1 MSDPS
6 RTGVAPAPPLDP
18 RLRELLRDL
27 PEAQATVVDGL
38 IRERDRLVALAE
50 RRAERLQR
58 LQEVSAALSRSLD
71 RDDVERE
78 LARHVARMI
87 ACTGVAVARC
97 TDAGGE
103 APVTLHWRD
112 GAEHDTAGVPPR
124 VRSAIADV
132 ARTGRAAR
140 AAPAH
145 PAPGA
150 HGSAGANGARSALA
164 VPLRAGY
171 RLAGVLAVYGEEAAA
186 FGGEE
191 EELLHTLGATAATA
205 LVNASLFA
213 ESLRDK
219 RQSEALAALAGSL
232 GLSLKLSEVL
242 RLSLRHAAAILGA
255 EGAVVALRRGEYL
268 HIVATEGTSDV
279 VQGVYVPIAESH
291 TGRAMLERR
300 TLVMNHV
307 AADGRAYERTRVLGP
322 VHKVVAAPMLTP
334 EGPIGVLSVG
344 NRAADFTDE
353 DARVLERLASQLAL
367 AVVNARLYEEA
378 SDATREL
385 SAAFDAIAGG
395 MAVLDGEGFITRHN
409 GRLAAFSGL
418 AAGEPLTG
426 RALYAVL
433 LREPRELDAA
443 DPLGAAILR
452 REVGRGTVRQPWS
465 GKVFDLV
472 ASPHPA
478 GGAVV
483 TVDDVTVYHSLAER
497 YRLVVESTT
506 DAILITAR
514 DGVIAFANDAA
525 AGLLAPQAALAGMR
539 LPLLVPA
546 AMTKELEGHVARA
559 LLGEAMRFNGAVM
572 RGDGEERRVSM
583 SLAPIRGGG
592 PVTGLVASIR
602 DVSDEARARDE
613 AAAANARY
621 RNLVEVAS
629 DAIYTLDGR
638 GIFTA
643 ANLAT
648 ETLLGIP
655 RDALLGRSIVPFL
668 EPAET
673 AELRAHFAAALAGTA
688 QRYECHVVRAAGVR
702 RLVSVSNTPIV
713 RGGRVLGVLGV
724 ARDVTDDRARAAALE
739 RAEARYT
746 RLVESAEDA
755 ICTVDE
761 EGNFTSVNRAL
772 ERVMRR
778 TRESLIGT
786 HFTEL
791 VRPDE
796 RGELWLMF
804 AATLEGA
811 RQRRELHY
819 TGADG
824 VEGVATVITAPIY
837 EHGQVTAVLAIIRD
851 VTEERLLLEQM
862 GRREKLAALGE
873 LVGGVAHEVNSPLT
887 GILAFGQILQM
898 EASTSEESRRAADTI
913 VSEAKRAAR
922 IVGKL
927 LTFARQNPPEKM
939 RTDLNQV
946 LQDTIELRR
955 YPLKMQQIALVVELA
970 DALPVTWADPFQLQQ
985 VFINLL
991 SNAEQ
996 AVVSRGGERRIT
1008 VRTERRGS
1016 SLVASVADTGP
1027 GIAPE
1032 HLPHI
1037 FNPFYTT
1044 KPRGVGTGLG
1054 LSISF
1059 GIVREHGGTLQV
1071 QSEPGKGAV
1080 FEVSLQVVAPLSE
1093 GRA

>member
-1 MSDPS
+1 M
-6 RTGVAPAPPLDP
+6 
-18 RLRELLRDL
+18 RD
-27 PEAQATVVDGL
+27 TM
-38 IRERDRLVALAE
+38 RSSAL
-50 RRAERLQR
+50 ERLQR
-58 LQEVSAALSRSLD
+58 LQEVSAALYRSLD

-78 LARHVARMI
+78 LARHVGRMI
-87 ACTGVAVARC
+87 ACTGVVVARS
-97 TDAGGE
+97 AEPGG
-103 APVTLHWRD
+103 ATSVVLHWRD
-112 GAEHDTAGVPPR
+112 GAERDVE
-124 VRSAIADV
+124 SAALVLAAVAEASRTGLV
-132 ARTGRAAR
+132 ARTGPENPPPGTPARRRPR
-140 AAPAH
+140 AAP
-145 PAPGA
+145 
-150 HGSAGANGARSALA
+150 SVLA
-164 VPLRAGY
+164 VPLRVGY
-171 RLAGVLAVYGEEAAA
+171 KLAGVLAVYGDEASA
-186 FGGEE
+186 FGSEE
-191 EELLHTLGATAATA
+191 EELLGTLGTTAATA

-219 RQSEALAALAGSL
+219 RQSEALAAVAASL

-242 RLSLRHAAAILGA
+242 RLSLKHAAAILGA
-255 EGAVVALRRGEYL
+255 EGAVVALRRGEFL
-268 HIVATEGTSDV
+268 HIVAAEGTGSV
-279 VQGVYVPIAESH
+279 VEGLYVPVADSH
-291 TGRAMLERR
+291 TGRAMMEGR
-300 TLVMNHV
+300 TLIMNNV
-307 AADGRAYERTRVLGP
+307 TADGVTYERTRALGP
-322 VHKVVAAPMLTP
+322 VQKVVAAPLLSP
-334 EGPIGVLSVG
+334 DGPIGVLSVA
-344 NRAADFTDE
+344 NRKADFTDD
-353 DARVLERLASQLAL
+353 DARVLERLAAQVAL

-395 MAVLDGEGFITRHN
+395 MAVLDSEGFITRHN
-409 GRLAAFSGL
+409 ARLAGLSGL
-418 AAGEPLTG
+418 EDGAPLIG

-433 LREPRELDAA
+433 LREPRELDEH
-443 DPLGAAILR
+443 DPLGAAIIR
-452 REVGRGTVRQPWS
+452 REVGRGTIRQPWT
-465 GKVFDLV
+465 GKVFDIV

-483 TVDDVTVYHSLAER
+483 TVDDVTGFHALVER

-514 DGVIAFANDAA
+514 DGSIEYANDAA
-525 AGLLAPQAALAGMR
+525 AALLASPGALAGV
-539 LPLLVPA
+539 PLASFVPPS
-546 AMTKELEGHVARA
+546 MMKEFEGHVSRA
-559 LLGEAMRFNGAVM
+559 LLGEAMRFNGSVM

-592 PVTGLVASIR
+592 PVTGLVASLR
-602 DVSDEARARDE
+602 DVSDEARARNE

-629 DAIYTLDGR
+629 DAIYTLDGK
-638 GIFTA
+638 GVFTA

-648 ETLLGIP
+648 ETLLGIA
-655 RDALLGRSIVPFL
+655 RGALLGRSIVPFI

-673 AELRAHFAAALAGTA
+673 AGLRAFFTAALVGES
-688 QRYECHVVRAAGVR
+688 QRYECHVVRPDGTR
-702 RLVSVSNTPIV
+702 RLVSVSNTPIK
-713 RGGRVLGVLGV
+713 RGARVIGVLGV

-755 ICTVDE
+755 ICTADE

-772 ERVMRR
+772 EHVMGRNR
-778 TRESLIGT
+778 EALLGTR
-786 HFTEL
+786 FTEL
-791 VRPDE
+791 VHADE

-804 AATLEGA
+804 VASLEGQ
-811 RQRRELHY
+811 RQRREMHF
-819 TGADG
+819 TRADG
-824 VEGVATVITAPIY
+824 VERVATVITAPIY
-837 EHGQVTAVLAIIRD
+837 EHGQVSAVLAIIRD
-851 VTEERLLLEQM
+851 VTEERMLLEQVVR
-862 GRREKLAALGE
+862 GEKLAALGE

-898 EASTSEESRRAADTI
+898 ESTANEESRRAADTI

-939 RTDLNQV
+939 RTELNQV

-955 YPLKMQQIALVVELA
+955 YPLKMQQIALVVEFA
-970 DALPVTWADPFQLQQ
+970 EDLPATWADPFQLQQ

-996 AVVSRGGERRIT
+996 ALASSSGERRIT
-1008 VRTERRGS
+1008 VRTELRDG
-1016 SLVASVADTGP
+1016 SLVTTIADTGP

-1059 GIVREHGGTLQV
+1059 GIVREHGGTLQLA
-1071 QSEPGKGAV
+1071 SEAGKGAA
-1080 FEVSLQVVAPLSE
+1080 FEVTLPVVTPPSQSDK
-1093 GRA
+1093 

>member
-1 MSDPS
+1 M
-6 RTGVAPAPPLDP
+6 RVAMPAS
-18 RLRELLRDL
+18 
-27 PEAQATVVDGL
+27 
-38 IRERDRLVALAE
+38 AL
-50 RRAERLQR
+50 ERLQQ
-58 LQEVSAALSRSLD
+58 LQEVGAALSRSLD

-87 ACTGVAVARC
+87 ACTGVVIARSADHDGA
-97 TDAGGE
+97 TS
-103 APVTLHWRD
+103 VVLHWRE
-112 GAEHDTAGVPPR
+112 GAEQDVE
-124 VRSAIADV
+124 SAALVLDAVAEASRTGLV
-132 ARTGRAAR
+132 ARTTPKNPPPGTHTGSGPR
-140 AAPAH
+140 AAP
-145 PAPGA
+145 
-150 HGSAGANGARSALA
+150 SVLA
-164 VPLRAGY
+164 VPLRVGY
-171 RLAGVLAVYGEEAAA
+171 KLAGVLAVYGDEASA
-186 FGGEE
+186 FGSEE
-191 EELLHTLGATAATA
+191 EELLGALGTTAATA
-205 LVNASLFA
+205 LVNASLFT

-219 RQSEALAALAGSL
+219 RQSEALAALAASL
-232 GLSLKLSEVL
+232 GLSLKPAEVL

-255 EGAVVALRRGEYL
+255 EGAVVALRRGEFL
-268 HIVATEGTSDV
+268 HIVAAEGTGSA
-279 VQGVYVPIAESH
+279 VQGLYVPIADSH
-291 TGRAMLERR
+291 TGRAMLEGR
-300 TLVMNHV
+300 TLIMNNVM
-307 AADGRAYERTRVLGP
+307 ADGVTYERTRALGP
-322 VHKVVAAPMLTP
+322 VEKIVAAPLLTP
-334 EGPIGVLSVG
+334 DGPIGVLSVA
-344 NRAADFTDE
+344 NRAADFTDD
-353 DARVLERLASQLAL
+353 DARVLERLAAQVAL

-395 MAVLDGEGFITRHN
+395 MAVLDSEGFITRHN
-409 GRLAAFSGL
+409 ARLAGFSGL
-418 AAGEPLTG
+418 EDGAPLIG

-433 LREPRELDAA
+433 LRESREFDEN
-443 DPLGAAILR
+443 DPLGAAIIR
-452 REVGRGTVRQPWS
+452 REVGRGTIRQPWT
-465 GKVFDLV
+465 GKVFDIV

-483 TVDDVTVYHSLAER
+483 TVDDVTGFHALAER

-514 DGVIAFANDAA
+514 DGSIEYANDAA
-525 AGLLAPQAALAGMR
+525 AALFASPGALAGV
-539 LPLLVPA
+539 PLASFVPPS
-546 AMTKELEGHVARA
+546 MMKEFEGHVSRA
-559 LLGEAMRFNGAVM
+559 LLGEAMRFNGSVM

-592 PVTGLVASIR
+592 PVTGLVASLR
-602 DVSDEARARDE
+602 DVSDETRARDE

-621 RNLVEVAS
+621 RNLVEVAA
-629 DAIYTLDGR
+629 DAIYTLDGK

-648 ETLLGIP
+648 ETLLGIA
-655 RDALLGRSIVPFL
+655 RDALLGRSIVPFI

-673 AELRAHFAAALAGTA
+673 AGLRAFFTAALVGES
-688 QRYECHVVRAAGVR
+688 QRYECHVVRPDGTR
-702 RLVSVSNTPIV
+702 RLVSVSNTPIK
-713 RGGRVLGVLGV
+713 RGARVIGVLGV

-739 RAEARYT
+739 HAEARYT

-755 ICTVDE
+755 ICTADE

-772 ERVMRR
+772 EHVMGRN
-778 TRESLIGT
+778 REALLGT

-791 VRPDE
+791 VHADE

-804 AATLEGA
+804 VASLEGQ
-811 RQRRELHY
+811 RERREMHF
-819 TGADG
+819 TRADG
-824 VEGVATVITAPIY
+824 VERVATVITAPIY
-837 EHGQVTAVLAIIRD
+837 EHGQVSAVLAILRD
-851 VTEERLLLEQM
+851 VTDERMLLEQVV
-862 GRREKLAALGE
+862 RREKLAALGE

-887 GILAFGQILQM
+887 GILAFGQILQL
-898 EASTSEESRRAADTI
+898 ESTASEESRRAADTI

-939 RTDLNQV
+939 RTELNQV

-955 YPLKMQQIALVVELA
+955 YPLKMQQIALVVEFA
-970 DALPVTWADPFQLQQ
+970 GDLPATWADPFQLQQ

-996 AVVSRGGERRIT
+996 ALASSSGERRIT
-1008 VRTERRGS
+1008 VRTELRAG
-1016 SLVASVADTGP
+1016 SLVTTIADTGP

-1059 GIVREHGGTLQV
+1059 GIVREHGGTLQLV
-1071 QSEPGKGAV
+1071 SEAGKGAA
-1080 FEVSLQVVAPLSE
+1080 FEVTLPVMTPPSQSGE
-1093 GRA
+1093 

>member
-1 MSDPS
+1 M
-6 RTGVAPAPPLDP
+6 
-18 RLRELLRDL
+18 RD
-27 PEAQATVVDGL
+27 TM
-38 IRERDRLVALAE
+38 RSSAL
-50 RRAERLQR
+50 ERLQR
-58 LQEVSAALSRSLD
+58 LQEVSAALYRSLD

-78 LARHVARMI
+78 LARHVGRMI
-87 ACTGVAVARC
+87 ACTGVVVARS
-97 TDAGGE
+97 AEPGG
-103 APVTLHWRD
+103 ATSVVLHWRD
-112 GAEHDTAGVPPR
+112 GAERDVE
-124 VRSAIADV
+124 SAALVLDAVAEASRTGLV
-132 ARTGRAAR
+132 ARTGPENPPPGTHAR
-140 AAPAH
+140 RRPAAAP
-145 PAPGA
+145 
-150 HGSAGANGARSALA
+150 SVLA
-164 VPLRAGY
+164 VPLRVGY
-171 RLAGVLAVYGEEAAA
+171 KLAGVLAVYGDEASA
-186 FGGEE
+186 FGSEE
-191 EELLHTLGATAATA
+191 EELLGTLGTTAATA

-219 RQSEALAALAGSL
+219 RQSEALAAVAASL

-242 RLSLRHAAAILGA
+242 RLSLKHAAAILGA
-255 EGAVVALRRGEYL
+255 EGAVVALRRGEFL
-268 HIVATEGTSDV
+268 HIVAAEGTGSA
-279 VQGVYVPIAESH
+279 VQGLYVPVADSH
-291 TGRAMLERR
+291 TGRAMMEGR
-300 TLVMNHV
+300 TLIMNNVM
-307 AADGRAYERTRVLGP
+307 ADGVTYERTRALGP
-322 VHKVVAAPMLTP
+322 VEKIVAAPLLTP
-334 EGPIGVLSVG
+334 DGPIGVLSVA
-344 NRAADFTDE
+344 NRKADFTDD
-353 DARVLERLASQLAL
+353 DARVLERLAAQVAL

-385 SAAFDAIAGG
+385 GAAFDAIAGG
-395 MAVLDGEGFITRHN
+395 MAVLDSEGFITRHN
-409 GRLAAFSGL
+409 ARLAGFSGL
-418 AAGEPLTG
+418 EDGAPLIG

-433 LREPRELDAA
+433 LRESRELDEH
-443 DPLGAAILR
+443 DPLGAAIIR
-452 REVGRGTVRQPWS
+452 REVGRGTIRQPWT
-465 GKVFDLV
+465 GKVFDIV

-483 TVDDVTVYHSLAER
+483 TVDDVTGFHALAER

-514 DGVIAFANDAA
+514 DGSIEYANDAA
-525 AGLLAPQAALAGMR
+525 AALFASPGALAGV
-539 LPLLVPA
+539 PLASFVPPSI
-546 AMTKELEGHVARA
+546 MKEFEGHVSRA
-559 LLGEAMRFNGAVM
+559 LLGEAMRFNGSVM

-592 PVTGLVASIR
+592 PVTGLVASLR
-602 DVSDEARARDE
+602 DVSDEARARNE

-629 DAIYTLDGR
+629 DAIFTLDGQ
-638 GIFTA
+638 GVFTA

-648 ETLLGIP
+648 ETLLGIA
-655 RDALLGRSIVPFL
+655 RGALLGRSIVPFL

-673 AELRAHFAAALAGTA
+673 AELRANFTSAFGGSAE
-688 QRYECHVVRAAGVR
+688 RYECHVVRPDGTR
-702 RLVSVSNTPIV
+702 RLVSVSNTPIK
-713 RGGRVLGVLGV
+713 RGARVIGVLGV
-724 ARDVTDDRARAAALE
+724 ARDVTDDRARTAALE

-755 ICTVDE
+755 ICTADE

-772 ERVMRR
+772 EHVMGRN
-778 TRESLIGT
+778 REALLGT

-791 VRPDE
+791 VHADE

-804 AATLEGA
+804 VASLRGE
-811 RQRRELHY
+811 RQRREMHF
-819 TGADG
+819 TRADG
-824 VEGVATVITAPIY
+824 VERVATVITAPIY
-837 EHGQVTAVLAIIRD
+837 EHGQVSAVLAIIRD
-851 VTEERLLLEQM
+851 VTEERMLLEQVV
-862 GRREKLAALGE
+862 RREKLAALGE

-898 EASTSEESRRAADTI
+898 ESTANEESRRAADTI

-939 RTDLNQV
+939 RTELNQV

-955 YPLKMQQIALVVELA
+955 YPLKMQQIALVVEFA
-970 DALPVTWADPFQLQQ
+970 EDLPATWADPFQLQQ

-996 AVVSRGGERRIT
+996 ALASSSGERRIT
-1008 VRTERRGS
+1008 VRTELRDG
-1016 SLVASVADTGP
+1016 SLVTTIADTGP

-1059 GIVREHGGTLQV
+1059 GIVREHGGTLQLA
-1071 QSEPGKGAV
+1071 SEAGKGAA
-1080 FEVSLQVVAPLSE
+1080 FEVTLPVVTPPSQSDK
-1093 GRA
+1093 

>member
-1 MSDPS
+1 M
-6 RTGVAPAPPLDP
+6 
-18 RLRELLRDL
+18 RD
-27 PEAQATVVDGL
+27 TM
-38 IRERDRLVALAE
+38 RSSAL
-50 RRAERLQR
+50 ERLQR
-58 LQEVSAALSRSLD
+58 LQEVSAALYRSLD

-78 LARHVARMI
+78 LARHVGRMI
-87 ACTGVAVARC
+87 ACTGVVVARS
-97 TDAGGE
+97 AEPGG
-103 APVTLHWRD
+103 ATSVVLHWRD
-112 GAEHDTAGVPPR
+112 GAERDVE
-124 VRSAIADV
+124 SAALVLDAVAEASRTGLV
-132 ARTGRAAR
+132 ARTGPENPPPGTPARRRPR
-140 AAPAH
+140 AAP
-145 PAPGA
+145 
-150 HGSAGANGARSALA
+150 SVLA
-164 VPLRAGY
+164 VPLRVGY
-171 RLAGVLAVYGEEAAA
+171 KLAGVLAVYGDEASA
-186 FGGEE
+186 FGSEE
-191 EELLHTLGATAATA
+191 EELLGTLGTTAATA

-219 RQSEALAALAGSL
+219 RQSEALAAVAASL

-242 RLSLRHAAAILGA
+242 RLSLKHAAAILGA
-255 EGAVVALRRGEYL
+255 EGAVVALRRGEFL
-268 HIVATEGTSDV
+268 HIVAAEGTGSV
-279 VQGVYVPIAESH
+279 VEGLYVPVADSH
-291 TGRAMLERR
+291 TGRAMMEGR
-300 TLVMNHV
+300 TLIMNNV
-307 AADGRAYERTRVLGP
+307 TADGVTYERTRALGP
-322 VHKVVAAPMLTP
+322 VQKVVAAPLLSP
-334 EGPIGVLSVG
+334 DGPIGVLSVA
-344 NRAADFTDE
+344 NRKADFTDD
-353 DARVLERLASQLAL
+353 DARVLERLAAQVAL

-395 MAVLDGEGFITRHN
+395 MAVLDSEGFITRHN
-409 GRLAAFSGL
+409 ARLAGLSGL
-418 AAGEPLTG
+418 EDGAPLIG

-433 LREPRELDAA
+433 LREPRELDEH
-443 DPLGAAILR
+443 DPLGAAIIR
-452 REVGRGTVRQPWS
+452 REVGRGTIRQPWT
-465 GKVFDLV
+465 GKVFDIV

-483 TVDDVTVYHSLAER
+483 TVDDVTGFHALVER

-514 DGVIAFANDAA
+514 DGSIEYANDAA
-525 AGLLAPQAALAGMR
+525 AALLASPGALAGV
-539 LPLLVPA
+539 PLASFVPPS
-546 AMTKELEGHVARA
+546 MMKEFEGHVSRA
-559 LLGEAMRFNGAVM
+559 LLGEAMRFNGSVM

-592 PVTGLVASIR
+592 PVTGLVASLR
-602 DVSDEARARDE
+602 DVSDEARARNE

-629 DAIYTLDGR
+629 DAIYTLDGK
-638 GIFTA
+638 GVFTA

-648 ETLLGIP
+648 ETLLGIA
-655 RDALLGRSIVPFL
+655 RGALLGRSIVPFI

-673 AELRAHFAAALAGTA
+673 AGLRAFFTAALVGES
-688 QRYECHVVRAAGVR
+688 QRYECHVVRPDGTR
-702 RLVSVSNTPIV
+702 RLVSVSNTPIK
-713 RGGRVLGVLGV
+713 RGARVIGVLGV

-755 ICTVDE
+755 ICTADE

-772 ERVMRR
+772 EHVMGRNR
-778 TRESLIGT
+778 EALLGTR
-786 HFTEL
+786 FTEL
-791 VRPDE
+791 VHADE

-804 AATLEGA
+804 VASLEGQ
-811 RQRRELHY
+811 RQRREMHF
-819 TGADG
+819 TRADG
-824 VEGVATVITAPIY
+824 VERVATVITAPIY
-837 EHGQVTAVLAIIRD
+837 EHGQVSAVLAIIRD
-851 VTEERLLLEQM
+851 VTEERMLLEQVVR
-862 GRREKLAALGE
+862 GEKLAALGE

-898 EASTSEESRRAADTI
+898 ESTANEESRRAADTI

-939 RTDLNQV
+939 RTELNQV

-955 YPLKMQQIALVVELA
+955 YPLKMQQIALVVEFA
-970 DALPVTWADPFQLQQ
+970 EDLPATWADPFQLQQ

-996 AVVSRGGERRIT
+996 ALASSSGERRIT
-1008 VRTERRGS
+1008 VRTELRDG
-1016 SLVASVADTGP
+1016 SLVTTIADTGP

-1059 GIVREHGGTLQV
+1059 GIVREHGGTLQLA
-1071 QSEPGKGAV
+1071 SEAGKGAA
-1080 FEVSLQVVAPLSE
+1080 FEVTLPVVTPPSQSDK
-1093 GRA
+1093 

>member
-1 MSDPS
+1 MSES
-6 RTGVAPAPPLDP
+6 LHPATTHSTPFDP
-18 RLRELLRDL
+18 RLNELLLEL
-27 PEAQATVVDGL
+27 PEALAKVVDDL
-38 IRERDRLVALAE
+38 VRERERLVALAE
-50 RRAERLQR
+50 RRSERLQH
-58 LQEVSAALSRSLD
+58 LQEVGAALSRSLD
-71 RDDVERE
+71 REDVERE
-78 LARHVARMI
+78 LARHVTRMI
-87 ACTGVAVARC
+87 PCAGVAIARSA
-97 TDAGGE
+97 DPGG
-103 APVTLHWRD
+103 AATIVLHWSG
-112 GAEHDTAGVPPR
+112 GAEKDVE
-124 VRSAIADV
+124 SAAHVDDAV
-132 ARTGRAAR
+132 AEASRTGRAAR
-140 AAPAH
+140 TVSENLSV
-145 PAPGA
+145 GA
-150 HGSAGANGARSALA
+150 DTSNGARPTVLA

-171 RLAGVLAVYGEEAAA
+171 KLTGVLAVYGSNASD
-186 FGGEE
+186 FGVEE
-191 EELLHTLGATAATA
+191 EELLETLGTTAATA
-205 LVNASLFA
+205 LVNASLFS
-213 ESLRDK
+213 ESLREK
-219 RQSEALAALAGSL
+219 RQSEALAALAASL
-232 GLSLKLSEVL
+232 GQSLKLSEVL

-255 EGAVVALRRGEYL
+255 EGAVVALRKGEYL
-268 HIVATEGTSDV
+268 HIVAAEGSGSM
-279 VQGVYVPIAESH
+279 VQGIYVPIAESR
-291 TGRAMLERR
+291 TGRAMLEGR
-300 TLVMNHV
+300 TLIVNQV
-307 AADGRAYERTRVLGP
+307 TADGETYERTRALGP
-322 VHKVVAAPMLTP
+322 VQKIVAAPLLTP
-334 EGPIGVLSVG
+334 DGPIGVLSVA
-344 NRAADFTDE
+344 NRAADFTDV

-409 GRLAAFSGL
+409 ARLAAFSGL
-418 AAGEPLTG
+418 GAGEPLIG

-433 LREPRELDAA
+433 LREPRELVET
-443 DPLGAAILR
+443 DPLGTAILR

-465 GKVFDLV
+465 GKVFDIV
-472 ASPHPA
+472 ASPHPG
-478 GGAVV
+478 GGAAV
-483 TVDDVTVYHSLAER
+483 TVDDVTGFHSLAER
-497 YRLVVESTT
+497 YRRVVESTA
-506 DAILITAR
+506 DAILITERNGA
-514 DGVIAFANDAA
+514 IEFANDAA
-525 AGLLAPQAALAGMR
+525 AALLAPQGDLSGVALSSFVPSAMMR
-539 LPLLVPA
+539 
-546 AMTKELEGHVARA
+546 EFEGHVARA
-559 LLGEAMRFNGAVM
+559 LLGEAMRFNGSVM

-602 DVSDEARARDE
+602 DVSDETRARDE

-629 DAIYTLDGR
+629 DAIYTLDAQ

-673 AELRAHFAAALAGTA
+673 AGLRAHFTAALGGDA
-688 QRYECHVVRAAGVR
+688 QRYECHVVRPDGTR
-702 RLVSVSNTPIV
+702 RLVSVSNTPIK
-713 RGGRVLGVLGV
+713 RGTRVTGVLGV

-739 RAEARYT
+739 RAESRYT

-755 ICTVDE
+755 ICTADE

-772 ERVMRR
+772 ERVMGR
-778 TRESLIGT
+778 TRDALLGT

-791 VRPDE
+791 VHADE

-804 AATLEGA
+804 VATMEGN
-811 RQRRELHY
+811 RQRREMHF
-819 TGADG
+819 TRADG
-824 VEGVATVITAPIY
+824 VERVASVITAPIF

-851 VTEERLLLEQM
+851 VTEERMLLEQVV
-862 GRREKLAALGE
+862 RREKLAALGE

-887 GILAFGQILQM
+887 GILAFGQILQL
-898 EASTSEESRRAADTI
+898 EPSAHEESRRAADTI

-939 RTDLNQV
+939 RTELNQV

-955 YPLKMQQIALVVELA
+955 YPLKMQQIALVVEFGEN
-970 DALPVTWADPFQLQQ
+970 LPATWADPFQLQQ

-996 AVVSRGGERRIT
+996 ALASRSGERRIT
-1008 VRTERRGS
+1008 VRTEVRGRF
-1016 SLVASVADTGP
+1016 LVAIVADTGP

-1071 QSEPGKGAV
+1071 VSETGKGAA
-1080 FEVSLQVVAPLSE
+1080 FEVSLPVVTPPSQS
-1093 GRA
+1093 GG

>member
-1 MSDPS
+1 MSDAK
-6 RTGVAPAPPLDP
+6 TTAAAEAPTFDP
-18 RLRELLRDL
+18 RLNELLLEL
-27 PEAQATVVDGL
+27 PEALATVVHNL
-38 IRERDRLVALAE
+38 LLEREKLVALADS
-50 RRAERLQR
+50 RSERLQQ
-58 LQEVSAALSRSLD
+58 LQEVNAALSRSLD
-71 RDDVERE
+71 RDDVEHE

-87 ACTGVAVARC
+87 ACTGVVVSRAA
-97 TDAGGE
+97 DGG
-103 APVTLHWRD
+103 ASSVVLHWRD
-112 GAEHDTAGVPPR
+112 GAGQDVGGAAHVLE
-124 VRSAIADV
+124 AIAE
-132 ARTGRAAR
+132 AERTGR
-140 AAPAH
+140 
-145 PAPGA
+145 
-150 HGSAGANGARSALA
+150 SARSAPDATPVLA
-164 VPLRAGY
+164 IPLRVGY
-171 RLAGVLAVYGEEAAA
+171 KLVGVLAVYGDESRD
-186 FGGEE
+186 FGGDD
-191 EELLHTLGATAATA
+191 EELLTTLSSTAATA
-205 LVNASLFA
+205 LVNVNLFA

-219 RQSEALAALAGSL
+219 RQSEALAALAASL
-232 GLSLKLSEVL
+232 GQSLKLSEVL

-255 EGAVVALRRGEYL
+255 AGAVVALRRNDFL
-268 HIVATEGTSDV
+268 HIVAAEGTAAA
-279 VQGVYVPIAESH
+279 VQGIYVPIAESRM
-291 TGRAMLERR
+291 GRAMLEGRS
-300 TLVMNHV
+300 LIINNVV
-307 AADGRAYERTRVLGP
+307 ADDETYERTRAIGP
-322 VHKVVAAPMLTP
+322 VEKAVSAPLLTP
-334 EGPIGVLSVG
+334 DGPIGVLSVA
-344 NRAADFTDE
+344 NRAADFTEE
-353 DARVLERLASQLAL
+353 DARVLERLAAQLAL

-385 SAAFDAIAGG
+385 TVAFDAIAGG
-395 MAVLDGEGFITRHN
+395 VVVLDSEGFITRHN
-409 GRLAAFSGL
+409 AKLAAFSGL
-418 AAGEPLTG
+418 APGEPLIG
-426 RALYAVL
+426 RALFAVL
-433 LREPRELDAA
+433 LGESRELDET

-452 REVGRGTVRQPWS
+452 REVGRGTVRQSWS
-465 GKVFDLV
+465 GNVFDIV

-483 TVDDVTVYHSLAER
+483 TVDDVTGFHALAER
-497 YRLVVESTT
+497 YRLVVESTA

-514 DGVIAFANDAA
+514 NGAIEFANDAA
-525 AGLLAPQAALAGMR
+525 ITLLAPQGALDGV
-539 LPLLVPA
+539 PLASFVPPA
-546 AMTKELEGHVARA
+546 TIKEFEGHVSRA
-559 LLGEAMRFNGAVM
+559 VRGEAMRFNGSIM

-602 DVSDEARARDE
+602 DVSDETRARDE

-629 DAIYTLDGR
+629 DAIYTLDAQ

-673 AELRAHFAAALAGTA
+673 AELRAHFASAIGGTA
-688 QRYECHVVRAAGVR
+688 RRYECHVVRPDGTR
-702 RLVSVSNTPIV
+702 RLVSVSNTPIK
-713 RGGRVLGVLGV
+713 RGMRVIGVLGV

-755 ICTVDE
+755 ICTADE

-772 ERVMRR
+772 EKVMGRG
-778 TRESLIGT
+778 REALLGT

-791 VRPDE
+791 VHADE

-804 AATLEGA
+804 VATLEGK
-811 RQRRELHY
+811 RQRREMHF
-819 TGADG
+819 TRADG
-824 VEGVATVITAPIY
+824 VERVATVITAPIY
-837 EHGQVTAVLAIIRD
+837 EHGQVSAVLAIIRD
-851 VTEERLLLEQM
+851 VTEERMLLEQVV
-862 GRREKLAALGE
+862 RREKLAALGE

-898 EASTSEESRRAADTI
+898 EGSANEDSRRAADTI
-913 VSEAKRAAR
+913 VAEAKRAAR

-939 RTDLNQV
+939 RTELNQV

-955 YPLKMQQIALVVELA
+955 YPLKMQQIALVVEFA
-970 DALPVTWADPFQLQQ
+970 GDLPATWADPFQLQQ

-996 AVVSRGGERRIT
+996 ALASRSGERRIT
-1008 VRTERRGS
+1008 VRTGLRGRQ
-1016 SLVASVADTGP
+1016 LVASIADTGP

-1059 GIVREHGGTLQV
+1059 GIVREHGGILQV
-1071 QSEPGKGAV
+1071 ESETGKGAV
-1080 FEVSLQVVAPLSE
+1080 FEVLLPVVTPPSQSGE
-1093 GRA
+1093 

>member
-1 MSDPS
+1 M
-6 RTGVAPAPPLDP
+6 
-18 RLRELLRDL
+18 RD
-27 PEAQATVVDGL
+27 TM
-38 IRERDRLVALAE
+38 RSSAL
-50 RRAERLQR
+50 ERLQR
-58 LQEVSAALSRSLD
+58 LQEVSAALYRSLD

-78 LARHVARMI
+78 LARHVGRMI
-87 ACTGVAVARC
+87 ACTGVVVARS
-97 TDAGGE
+97 AEPGG
-103 APVTLHWRD
+103 ATSVVLHWRD
-112 GAEHDTAGVPPR
+112 GAERDVE
-124 VRSAIADV
+124 SAALVLDAVAEASRTGLV
-132 ARTGRAAR
+132 ARTGPENPPPGTHAR
-140 AAPAH
+140 RRPAAAP
-145 PAPGA
+145 
-150 HGSAGANGARSALA
+150 SVLA
-164 VPLRAGY
+164 VPLRVGY
-171 RLAGVLAVYGEEAAA
+171 KLAGVLAVYGDEASA
-186 FGGEE
+186 FGSEE
-191 EELLHTLGATAATA
+191 EELLGTLGTTAATA

-219 RQSEALAALAGSL
+219 RQSEALAALAASL
-232 GLSLKLSEVL
+232 GLSLKPAEVL
-242 RLSLRHAAAILGA
+242 RLSLRHARAILGA
-255 EGAVVALRRGEYL
+255 EGAVVALRRGEFL
-268 HIVATEGTSDV
+268 HIVAAEGTGSA
-279 VQGVYVPIAESH
+279 VQGLYVPVADSH
-291 TGRAMLERR
+291 TGRAMMEGR
-300 TLVMNHV
+300 TLIMNNVM
-307 AADGRAYERTRVLGP
+307 ADGVTYERTRALGP
-322 VHKVVAAPMLTP
+322 VEKIVAAPLLTP
-334 EGPIGVLSVG
+334 DGPIGVLSVA
-344 NRAADFTDE
+344 NRKADFTDD
-353 DARVLERLASQLAL
+353 DARVLERLAAQVAL

-409 GRLAAFSGL
+409 ARLAGFSGL
-418 AAGEPLTG
+418 EDGAPLIG

-433 LREPRELDAA
+433 LRESRELDEH
-443 DPLGAAILR
+443 DPLGAAIIR
-452 REVGRGTVRQPWS
+452 REVGRGTIRQPWT
-465 GKVFDLV
+465 GKVFDIV

-483 TVDDVTVYHSLAER
+483 TVDDVTGFHALVER

-514 DGVIAFANDAA
+514 DGSIEYANDAA
-525 AGLLAPQAALAGMR
+525 AALLASPGALDGV
-539 LPLLVPA
+539 PLASFVPPS
-546 AMTKELEGHVARA
+546 MMKEFEGHVSRA
-559 LLGEAMRFNGAVM
+559 LLGEAMRFNGSVM

-592 PVTGLVASIR
+592 PVTGLVASLR
-602 DVSDEARARDE
+602 DVSDEARARNE

-629 DAIYTLDGR
+629 DAIFTLDGQ
-638 GIFTA
+638 GVFTA

-648 ETLLGIP
+648 ETLLGIA
-655 RDALLGRSIVPFL
+655 RGALLGRSIVPFL

-673 AELRAHFAAALAGTA
+673 AELRANFTSAFGGSAE
-688 QRYECHVVRAAGVR
+688 RYECHVVRPDGTR
-702 RLVSVSNTPIV
+702 RLVSVSNTPIK
-713 RGGRVLGVLGV
+713 RGARVIGVLGV
-724 ARDVTDDRARAAALE
+724 ARDVTDDRARTAALE

-755 ICTVDE
+755 ICTADE

-772 ERVMRR
+772 EHVMGRN
-778 TRESLIGT
+778 REALLGT

-791 VRPDE
+791 VHADE

-804 AATLEGA
+804 VASLRGE
-811 RQRRELHY
+811 RQRREMHF
-819 TGADG
+819 TRADG
-824 VEGVATVITAPIY
+824 VERVATVITAPIY
-837 EHGQVTAVLAIIRD
+837 EHGQVSAVLAIIRD
-851 VTEERLLLEQM
+851 VTEERMLLEQVV
-862 GRREKLAALGE
+862 RREKLAALGE

-898 EASTSEESRRAADTI
+898 ESTANEESRRAADTI

-939 RTDLNQV
+939 RTELNQV

-955 YPLKMQQIALVVELA
+955 YPLKMQQIALVVEFA
-970 DALPVTWADPFQLQQ
+970 EDLPATWADPFQLQQ

-996 AVVSRGGERRIT
+996 ALASSSGERRIT
-1008 VRTERRGS
+1008 VRTELRDG
-1016 SLVASVADTGP
+1016 SLVTTIADTGP

-1059 GIVREHGGTLQV
+1059 GIVREHGGTLQLV
-1071 QSEPGKGAV
+1071 SDAGKGAA
-1080 FEVSLQVVAPLSE
+1080 FEVTLPVMTPPSQSGE
-1093 GRA
+1093 

>member
-1 MSDPS
+1 M
-6 RTGVAPAPPLDP
+6 
-18 RLRELLRDL
+18 RD
-27 PEAQATVVDGL
+27 TM
-38 IRERDRLVALAE
+38 RSSAL
-50 RRAERLQR
+50 ERLQR
-58 LQEVSAALSRSLD
+58 LQEVSAALYRSLD

-78 LARHVARMI
+78 LARHVGRMI
-87 ACTGVAVARC
+87 ACTGVVVARS
-97 TDAGGE
+97 AEPGG
-103 APVTLHWRD
+103 ATSVVLHWRD
-112 GAEHDTAGVPPR
+112 GAERDVE
-124 VRSAIADV
+124 SAAHVLDAVAEASRTGLV
-132 ARTGRAAR
+132 ARTGPENPPPGTHAR
-140 AAPAH
+140 RRPAAAP
-145 PAPGA
+145 
-150 HGSAGANGARSALA
+150 SVLA
-164 VPLRAGY
+164 VPLRVGY
-171 RLAGVLAVYGEEAAA
+171 KLAGVLAVYGDEASA
-186 FGGEE
+186 FGSEE
-191 EELLHTLGATAATA
+191 EELLGTLGTTAATA

-219 RQSEALAALAGSL
+219 RQSEALAAVAASL

-242 RLSLRHAAAILGA
+242 RLSLKHAAAILGA
-255 EGAVVALRRGEYL
+255 EGAVVALRRGEFL
-268 HIVATEGTSDV
+268 HVVAAEGTGSA
-279 VQGVYVPIAESH
+279 VQGLYVPVADSH
-291 TGRAMLERR
+291 TGRAMMEGR
-300 TLVMNHV
+300 TLIMNNVM
-307 AADGRAYERTRVLGP
+307 ADGVTYERTRALGP
-322 VHKVVAAPMLTP
+322 VEKIVAAPLLTP
-334 EGPIGVLSVG
+334 DGPIGVLSVA
-344 NRAADFTDE
+344 NRKADFTDD
-353 DARVLERLASQLAL
+353 DARVLERLAAQVAL

-395 MAVLDGEGFITRHN
+395 MAVLDSEGFITRHN
-409 GRLAAFSGL
+409 ARLAGFSGL
-418 AAGEPLTG
+418 EDGAPLIG

-433 LREPRELDAA
+433 LRESREFDEH
-443 DPLGAAILR
+443 DPLGAAIIR
-452 REVGRGTVRQPWS
+452 REVGRGTIRQPWT
-465 GKVFDLV
+465 GKVFDIV

-483 TVDDVTVYHSLAER
+483 TVDDVTGFHALVER

-514 DGVIAFANDAA
+514 DGSIEYANDAA
-525 AGLLAPQAALAGMR
+525 AAMLASPGALAGV
-539 LPLLVPA
+539 PLASFVPPS
-546 AMTKELEGHVARA
+546 MMKEFEGHVSRA
-559 LLGEAMRFNGAVM
+559 LLGEAMRFNGSVM

-592 PVTGLVASIR
+592 PVTGLVASLR
-602 DVSDEARARDE
+602 DVSDETRARDE

-629 DAIYTLDGR
+629 DAIYTLDGK
-638 GIFTA
+638 GVFTA

-648 ETLLGIP
+648 ETLLGIA
-655 RDALLGRSIVPFL
+655 RGALLGRSIVPFI

-673 AELRAHFAAALAGTA
+673 AGLRAFFTAALVGES
-688 QRYECHVVRAAGVR
+688 QRYECHVVRPDGTR
-702 RLVSVSNTPIV
+702 RLVSVSNTPIK
-713 RGGRVLGVLGV
+713 RGARVIGVLGV

-739 RAEARYT
+739 HAEARYT

-755 ICTVDE
+755 ICTADE

-772 ERVMRR
+772 EHVMGRN
-778 TRESLIGT
+778 REALLGT

-791 VRPDE
+791 VHADE

-804 AATLEGA
+804 VASLKGQ
-811 RQRRELHY
+811 RQRREMHF
-819 TGADG
+819 TRADG
-824 VEGVATVITAPIY
+824 VERVATVITAPIY
-837 EHGQVTAVLAIIRD
+837 EHGQVGAVLAIIRD
-851 VTEERLLLEQM
+851 VTEERMLLEQVV
-862 GRREKLAALGE
+862 RREKLAALGE

-898 EASTSEESRRAADTI
+898 ESTANEESRRAADTI

-939 RTDLNQV
+939 RTELNQV

-955 YPLKMQQIALVVELA
+955 YPLKMQQIALVVEFA
-970 DALPVTWADPFQLQQ
+970 EDLPATWADPFQLQQ

-996 AVVSRGGERRIT
+996 ALASSSGERRIT
-1008 VRTERRGS
+1008 VRTELRDG
-1016 SLVASVADTGP
+1016 SLVTTITDTGP

-1059 GIVREHGGTLQV
+1059 GIVREHGGTLQLA
-1071 QSEPGKGAV
+1071 SEAGKGAA
-1080 FEVSLQVVAPLSE
+1080 FEVTLPVVTPPSQSDK
-1093 GRA
+1093 

>member
-1 MSDPS
+1 MNDST

-27 PEAQATVVDGL
+27 PEAQATIVDAL
-38 IRERDRLVALAE
+38 IRDRDRLVALAE

-78 LARHVARMI
+78 LARHVVRMI
-87 ACTGVAVARC
+87 PCAGAVIARSVGPG
-97 TDAGGE
+97 AE
-103 APVTLHWRD
+103 PPVVLHWRD
-112 GAEHDTAGVPPR
+112 GAEQDVDGV
-124 VRSAIADV
+124 SHLLGAIAEV

-140 AAPAH
+140 TVP
-145 PAPGA
+145 
-150 HGSAGANGARSALA
+150 SVLA
-164 VPLRAGY
+164 VPLRLGY
-171 RLAGVLAVYGEEAAA
+171 KLSGVLAVYGDEGSA

-191 EELLHTLGATAATA
+191 EEILHALGATAATA

-268 HIVATEGTSDV
+268 HIVATEGSSDV
-279 VQGVYVPIAESH
+279 VQGIYVPIAESH
-291 TGRAMLERR
+291 TGRAMLEGR
-300 TLVMNHV
+300 TLIMNHV
-307 AADGRAYERTRVLGP
+307 AADGQAYERTRALGP

-334 EGPIGVLSVG
+334 DGPIGVLSVG
-344 NRAADFTDE
+344 NRAADFTEE

-409 GRLAAFSGL
+409 ARLAAFSGL
-418 AAGEPLTG
+418 DAGEPLIG

-433 LREPRELDAA
+433 RREPRELDAG

-452 REVGRGTVRQPWS
+452 GEVGRGTVLQPWT
-465 GKVFDLV
+465 GKVFDIV

-483 TVDDVTVYHSLAER
+483 TVDDVTVLHSLAER

-514 DGVIAFANDAA
+514 NGEIEFANDAA
-525 AGLLAPQAALAGMR
+525 VALFASPDALVGMR
-539 LPLLVPA
+539 IAPLVPA
-546 AMTKELEGHVARA
+546 SMVKEFEGHIARA
-559 LLGEAMRFNGAVM
+559 LLGEAMRFNGAVL

-592 PVTGLVASIR
+592 PVTGLVASVR
-602 DVSDEARARDE
+602 DVSDETRARDE

-629 DAIYTLDGR
+629 DAIYTLDSK

-673 AELRAHFAAALAGTA
+673 AELRAYFTAALDGDA
-688 QRYECHVVRAAGVR
+688 QRYECHVVRPDGVR
-702 RLVSVSNTPIV
+702 RLVSVSNTPI
-713 RGGRVLGVLGV
+713 RREARVFGVLGV

-746 RLVESAEDA
+746 RLVEAAEDA
-755 ICTVDE
+755 ICTADE
-761 EGNFTSVNRAL
+761 EGNFTSVNRTF
-772 ERVMRR
+772 ERVMGRS
-778 TRESLIGT
+778 REELFGT

-791 VRPDE
+791 LRPDQ
-796 RGELWLMF
+796 RGEMWLMF
-804 AATLEGA
+804 AATLEGT
-811 RQRRELHY
+811 RQRRELRY
-819 TGADG
+819 TSGDG
-824 VEGVATVITAPIY
+824 VQGVATVITAPIY

-851 VTEERLLLEQM
+851 VTEERALLEQVA
-862 GRREKLAALGE
+862 RREKLAALGE

-898 EASTSEESRRAADTI
+898 EAAANEESRRAADTI

-939 RTDLNQV
+939 RTELNQV

-955 YPLKMQQIALVVELA
+955 YPLKMQQIALVVEFDA
-970 DALPVTWADPFQLQQ
+970 DLPVTWADPFQLQQ

-996 AVVSRGGERRIT
+996 ALASRAGERRIT

-1016 SLVASVADTGP
+1016 MLAASIADTGP

-1071 QSEPGKGAV
+1071 SSEPGTGAV
-1080 FEVSLQVVAPLSE
+1080 FEVLLPVVALPPEGSE
-1093 GRA
+1093 

>member
-1 MSDPS
+1 MALLSTKHAKSAGTRDPAE
-6 RTGVAPAPPLDP
+6 TEP
-18 RLRELLRDL
+18 RLNELLLEL
-27 PEAQATVVDGL
+27 PEALAKMVDEL
-38 IRERDRLVALAE
+38 IRERETLVALADRRSE
-50 RRAERLQR
+50 RMQL
-58 LQEVSAALSRSLD
+58 LQEACAALSRSLD
-71 RDDVERE
+71 RGDVERE
-78 LARHVARMI
+78 LARHVARMVT
-87 ACTGVAVARC
+87 CSGVAVAR
-97 TDAGGE
+97 
-103 APVTLHWRD
+103 APESGAASTVVLHWRD
-112 GAEHDTAGVPPR
+112 GAEQ
-124 VRSAIADV
+124 DV
-132 ARTGRAAR
+132 ATAALTLDAIGEVSRTGVASRTASVLAIPMR
-140 AAPAH
+140 V
-145 PAPGA
+145 
-150 HGSAGANGARSALA
+150 GSK
-164 VPLRAGY
+164 
-171 RLAGVLAVYGEEAAA
+171 LAGVLAVYGDSSALGA
-186 FGGEE
+186 EE
-191 EELLHTLGATAATA
+191 EELLSTLGTTAAAA
-205 LVNASLFA
+205 LVNAGLFA

-219 RQSEALAALAGSL
+219 RQSEALAALAASL
-232 GLSLKLSEVL
+232 GLSLKLSDVL

-255 EGAVVALRRGEYL
+255 EGAVVALRRGDYL
-268 HIVATEGTSDV
+268 HIVAAEGTGSA
-279 VQGVYVPIAESH
+279 VQGIYVPIAESH
-291 TGRAMLERR
+291 TGRAMLEGR
-300 TLVMNHV
+300 TLIMNGV
-307 AADGRAYERTRVLGP
+307 TADSGAYERTRSLGP
-322 VHKVVAAPMLTP
+322 VQKVVAAPLLTP
-334 EGPIGVLSVG
+334 DGPIGVLSVA
-344 NRAADFTDE
+344 NRAMDFVE
-353 DARVLERLASQLAL
+353 ADARVLERLAAQLAL
-367 AVVNARLYEEA
+367 ALVNARLYEEA

-385 SAAFDAIAGG
+385 TVAFDAIAGG

-409 GRLAAFSGL
+409 ARLAAFSGL
-418 AAGEPLTG
+418 HAGEPLTG
-426 RALYAVL
+426 RALFAVL
-433 LREPRELDAA
+433 LREPRELDEN
-443 DPLGAAILR
+443 DPLGTAIIR
-452 REVGRGTVRQPWS
+452 RQVGRGTVRQPWS
-465 GKVFDLV
+465 GKVFDIV

-483 TVDDVTVYHSLAER
+483 TVDDVTGFHALAER
-497 YRLVVESTT
+497 YRLVVESTA

-514 DGVIAFANDAA
+514 NGDIEFSNEAA
-525 AGLLAPQAALAGMR
+525 TALLAPTNDLAGV
-539 LPLLVPA
+539 PLASLVPA
-546 AMTKELEGHVARA
+546 VARKEFEGQLA
-559 LLGEAMRFNGAVM
+559 RAMAGEAMRVNGSVM

-602 DVSDEARARDE
+602 DVSDETRARDE

-629 DAIYTLDGR
+629 DAIYTLDGQ

-643 ANLAT
+643 ANMST
-648 ETLLGIP
+648 ETLLGIS

-673 AELRAHFAAALAGTA
+673 AELRAYFTLALGGDAV
-688 QRYECHVVRAAGVR
+688 RYECHVVRADGTR
-702 RLVSVSNTPIV
+702 RLVSVSNTPIK
-713 RGGRVLGVLGV
+713 RGARVIGVLGV

-755 ICTVDE
+755 ICTADE

-772 ERVMRR
+772 ERVMGRG
-778 TRESLIGT
+778 REALLGT

-791 VRPDE
+791 VHADE

-804 AATLEGA
+804 VASLEGK
-811 RQRRELHY
+811 RQRREMHF
-819 TGADG
+819 TRADG
-824 VEGVATVITAPIY
+824 VERVASVITAPIY

-851 VTEERLLLEQM
+851 VTEERMLLEQVV
-862 GRREKLAALGE
+862 RREKMAALGE

-887 GILAFGQILQM
+887 GILAFGQILQL
-898 EASTSEESRRAADTI
+898 EPSANEESRRAADTI

-939 RTDLNQV
+939 RTELNQV

-955 YPLKMQQIALVVELA
+955 YPLKMQQIALVVEFGG
-970 DALPVTWADPFQLQQ
+970 DLPATWADPFQLQQ

-996 AVVSRGGERRIT
+996 ALSSRSGERRIT
-1008 VRTERRGS
+1008 VRTELRDKA
-1016 SLVASVADTGP
+1016 LVATVADTGP

-1071 QSEPGKGAV
+1071 ISEPGKGAA
-1080 FEVSLQVVAPLSE
+1080 FEVSLPVVTPPSQSSD
-1093 GRA
+1093 

>member
-1 MSDPS
+1 MSETTRAGAAPS
-6 RTGVAPAPPLDP
+6 APLDP
-18 RLRELLRDL
+18 RLNELLLEL
-27 PEAQATVVDGL
+27 PEALAKVVDDL
-38 IRERDRLVALAE
+38 IRERERLVALAE
-50 RRAERLQR
+50 RRSERLQR

-78 LARHVARMI
+78 LARHVARMV
-87 ACTGVAVARC
+87 ACTGVAIARSP
-97 TDAGGE
+97 DHGG
-103 APVTLHWRD
+103 ATSLVLHWRD
-112 GAEHDTAGVPPR
+112 GAEQD
-124 VRSAIADV
+124 VRGAALVLEAV
-132 ARTGRAAR
+132 AEASRTGRAAR
-140 AAPAH
+140 CAPETDAAA
-145 PAPGA
+145 AG
-150 HGSAGANGARSALA
+150 GSRTAWSVVA
-164 VPLRAGY
+164 VPLRVGY
-171 RLAGVLAVYGEEAAA
+171 KLAGVLAVYGDAASA
-186 FGGEE
+186 LGSEE
-191 EELLHTLGATAATA
+191 EELLITLGTTAATA

-219 RQSEALAALAGSL
+219 RQSEALAAMAASL
-232 GLSLKLSEVL
+232 GQSLKLSEVL

-255 EGAVVALRRGEYL
+255 EGAVVALRRGEFL
-268 HIVATEGTSDV
+268 HIVAAEGTGST
-279 VQGVYVPIAESH
+279 VQGIYVPIAESR
-291 TGRAMLERR
+291 TGRAMMEGR
-300 TLVMNHV
+300 TLIMNGV
-307 AADGRAYERTRVLGP
+307 TADDGTYERTRAIGP
-322 VHKVVAAPMLTP
+322 VEKIVAAPMLTP
-334 EGPIGVLSVG
+334 EGPIGVLSVA

-367 AVVNARLYEEA
+367 AVVNAHLYEEA
-378 SDATREL
+378 SGATREL

-409 GRLAAFSGL
+409 ARLTAFSGL
-418 AAGEPLTG
+418 GADEPLIG
-426 RALYAVL
+426 RALFAAL
-433 LREPRELDAA
+433 LREPRELDEN
-443 DPLGAAILR
+443 DPLGTAIVR
-452 REVGRGTVRQPWS
+452 REVGRGTVRQPWT
-465 GKVFDLV
+465 GKVFDIV

-483 TVDDVTVYHSLAER
+483 TVDDVTGFHALAER
-497 YRLVVESTT
+497 YRLVVESTA

-514 DGVIAFANDAA
+514 NGSIEFANDAA
-525 AGLLAPQAALAGMR
+525 IALLAPQGALDDV
-539 LPLLVPA
+539 PLASFVPA
-546 AMTKELEGHVARA
+546 AMKKEFERHVARA
-559 LLGEAMRFNGAVM
+559 MTGEAMRFNGSVM

-583 SLAPIRGGG
+583 SLAPILAGG

-602 DVSDEARARDE
+602 DVSDETRARDE
-613 AAAANARY
+613 SAAANARY

-629 DAIYTLDGR
+629 DAIYTVDGK

-643 ANLAT
+643 ANVAT
-648 ETLLGIP
+648 ETLLGLP

-673 AELRAHFAAALAGTA
+673 AELRAYFTAALGGSAE
-688 QRYECHVVRAAGVR
+688 RYECHVVRPDGTR
-702 RLVSVSNTPIV
+702 RLVSVSNTPIK
-713 RGGRVLGVLGV
+713 RGARVIGVLGV

-755 ICTVDE
+755 ICTADE

-772 ERVMRR
+772 ERVMGRS
-778 TRESLIGT
+778 REVLLGT

-791 VRPDE
+791 VHADE
-796 RGELWLMF
+796 RGDLWMMF
-804 AATLEGA
+804 VASLEGK
-811 RQRRELHY
+811 RQRREMHF
-819 TGADG
+819 TRADR
-824 VEGVATVITAPIY
+824 VERVASVITAPIY
-837 EHGQVTAVLAIIRD
+837 EHGQVSAVLAIVRD
-851 VTEERLLLEQM
+851 VTEERMLLEQVV
-862 GRREKLAALGE
+862 RREKLAALGE

-887 GILAFGQILQM
+887 GILAFGQILQL
-898 EASTSEESRRAADTI
+898 ESSPSEESRRAADTI

-939 RTDLNQV
+939 RTELNQV

-955 YPLKMQQIALVVELA
+955 YPLKMQQIALVLEFA
-970 DALPVTWADPFQLQQ
+970 EGLPATWADPFQLQQ

-996 AVVSRGGERRIT
+996 ALSSRSGERRIT
-1008 VRTERRGS
+1008 VRTELRGQ
-1016 SLVASVADTGP
+1016 SLVATIADTGP

-1059 GIVREHGGTLQV
+1059 GIVREHGGTLQMV
-1071 QSEPGKGAV
+1071 SEAGKGAA
-1080 FEVSLQVVAPLSE
+1080 FEVMLPVVTPVSQS
-1093 GRA
+1093 GG

>member
-1 MSDPS
+1 M
-6 RTGVAPAPPLDP
+6 
-18 RLRELLRDL
+18 RD
-27 PEAQATVVDGL
+27 TM
-38 IRERDRLVALAE
+38 RSSAL
-50 RRAERLQR
+50 ERLQR
-58 LQEVSAALSRSLD
+58 LQEVSAALYRSLD

-78 LARHVARMI
+78 LARHVGRMI
-87 ACTGVAVARC
+87 ACTGVVVARS
-97 TDAGGE
+97 AEPGG
-103 APVTLHWRD
+103 ATSVVLHWRD
-112 GAEHDTAGVPPR
+112 GAERDVE
-124 VRSAIADV
+124 SAAHVLDAVAEASRTGLV
-132 ARTGRAAR
+132 ARTGPENPPPGTHAR
-140 AAPAH
+140 RRPAAAP
-145 PAPGA
+145 
-150 HGSAGANGARSALA
+150 SVLA
-164 VPLRAGY
+164 VPLRVGY
-171 RLAGVLAVYGEEAAA
+171 KLAGVLAVYGDEASA
-186 FGGEE
+186 FGSEE
-191 EELLHTLGATAATA
+191 EELLGTLGTTAATA

-219 RQSEALAALAGSL
+219 RQSEALAAVAASL

-242 RLSLRHAAAILGA
+242 RLSLKHAAAILGA
-255 EGAVVALRRGEYL
+255 EGAVVALRRGEFL
-268 HIVATEGTSDV
+268 HVVAAEGTGSA
-279 VQGVYVPIAESH
+279 VQGLYVPVADSH
-291 TGRAMLERR
+291 TGRAMMEGR
-300 TLVMNHV
+300 TLIMNNVM
-307 AADGRAYERTRVLGP
+307 ADGVTYERTRALGP
-322 VHKVVAAPMLTP
+322 VEKIVAAPLLTP
-334 EGPIGVLSVG
+334 DGPIGVLSVA
-344 NRAADFTDE
+344 NRAADFTDD
-353 DARVLERLASQLAL
+353 DARVLERLAAQVAL

-395 MAVLDGEGFITRHN
+395 MAVLDSEGFITRHN
-409 GRLAAFSGL
+409 ARLAGFSGL
-418 AAGEPLTG
+418 EDGAPLIG

-433 LREPRELDAA
+433 LRESREFDEH
-443 DPLGAAILR
+443 DPLGAAIIR
-452 REVGRGTVRQPWS
+452 REVGRGTIRQPWT
-465 GKVFDLV
+465 GKVFDIV

-483 TVDDVTVYHSLAER
+483 TVDDVTGFHALVER

-514 DGVIAFANDAA
+514 DGSIEYANDAA
-525 AGLLAPQAALAGMR
+525 AAMLASPGALAGV
-539 LPLLVPA
+539 PLASFVPPS
-546 AMTKELEGHVARA
+546 MMKEFEGHVSRA
-559 LLGEAMRFNGAVM
+559 LLGEAMRFNGSVM

-592 PVTGLVASIR
+592 PVTGLVASLR
-602 DVSDEARARDE
+602 DVSDEARARNE

-629 DAIYTLDGR
+629 DAIYTLDGK
-638 GIFTA
+638 GVFTA

-648 ETLLGIP
+648 ETLLGIA
-655 RDALLGRSIVPFL
+655 RGALLGRSIVPFI

-673 AELRAHFAAALAGTA
+673 AGLRAFFTAALVGES
-688 QRYECHVVRAAGVR
+688 QRYECHVVRPDGTR
-702 RLVSVSNTPIV
+702 RLVSVSNTPIK
-713 RGGRVLGVLGV
+713 RGARVIGVLGV

-739 RAEARYT
+739 HAEARYT

-755 ICTVDE
+755 ICTADE

-772 ERVMRR
+772 EHVMGRNR
-778 TRESLIGT
+778 EALLGTR
-786 HFTEL
+786 FTEL
-791 VRPDE
+791 VHADE

-804 AATLEGA
+804 VASLKGQ
-811 RQRRELHY
+811 RQRREMHF
-819 TGADG
+819 TRADG
-824 VEGVATVITAPIY
+824 VERVATVITAPIY
-837 EHGQVTAVLAIIRD
+837 EHGQVGAVLAIIRD
-851 VTEERLLLEQM
+851 VTEERMLLEQVV
-862 GRREKLAALGE
+862 RREKLAALGE

-898 EASTSEESRRAADTI
+898 ESTANEESRRAADTI

-939 RTDLNQV
+939 RTELNQV

-955 YPLKMQQIALVVELA
+955 YPLKMQQIALVVEFA
-970 DALPVTWADPFQLQQ
+970 EDLPATWADPFQLQQ

-996 AVVSRGGERRIT
+996 ALASSSGERRIT
-1008 VRTERRGS
+1008 VRTELRDG
-1016 SLVASVADTGP
+1016 SLVTTITDTGP

-1059 GIVREHGGTLQV
+1059 GIVREHGGTLQLA
-1071 QSEPGKGAV
+1071 SEAGKGAA
-1080 FEVSLQVVAPLSE
+1080 FEVTLPVVTPPSQSDK
-1093 GRA
+1093 

>member
-1 MSDPS
+1 MSESLPPS
-6 RTGVAPAPPLDP
+6 AASTAPLDA
-18 RLRELLRDL
+18 RAHELLRDL
-27 PEAQATVVDGL
+27 PDAIAKVVNDL
-38 IRERDRLVALAE
+38 IRDRDRLVALAE
-50 RRAERLQR
+50 RRSERLQR
-58 LQEVSAALSRSLD
+58 LQEVNAALSRSLD

-78 LARHVARMI
+78 LARHVARMVP
-87 ACTGVAVARC
+87 CTGVVVARC
-97 TDAGGE
+97 AEPGGE
-103 APVTLHWRD
+103 TSIVLHWHD
-112 GAEHDTAGVPPR
+112 GRECAPE
-124 VRSAIADV
+124 DV
-132 ARTGRAAR
+132 AHALDAISAASRTGHAARTAPENQLPGTHTRSDPR
-140 AAPAH
+140 AAP
-145 PAPGA
+145 
-150 HGSAGANGARSALA
+150 SVLA
-164 VPLRAGY
+164 VPLRVGY
-171 RLAGVLAVYGEEAAA
+171 KVAGVLAVYGDDASA
-186 FGGEE
+186 FGTEE
-191 EELLHTLGATAATA
+191 EEFLSTLGATAASA
-205 LVNASLFA
+205 LVNANLFA

-219 RQSEALAALAGSL
+219 RQSEALAELAGSL

-242 RLSLRHAAAILGA
+242 RLSLRHAASILGA

-268 HIVATEGTSDV
+268 HIVATEGTGTPT
-279 VQGVYVPIAESH
+279 QGLYVPISESH

-300 TLVMNHV
+300 SVILNDV
-307 AADGRAYERTRVLGP
+307 AAEGSANERVQALSP
-322 VHKVVAAPMLTP
+322 VEKLVAAPLLTP
-334 EGPIGVLSVG
+334 EGPIGVLCVA
-344 NRAADFTDE
+344 NRAADFTD
-353 DARVLERLASQLAL
+353 DDLRVLERLASQLAL

-418 AAGEPLTG
+418 EPGEPLVG

-433 LREPRELDAA
+433 LREPRELDAD
-443 DPLGAAILR
+443 DPLGVAILR

-465 GKVFDLV
+465 GKLFDLV

-483 TVDDVTVYHSLAER
+483 TVDDVTGFHSLAER
-497 YRLVVESTT
+497 YRLVVESTA

-514 DGVIAFANDAA
+514 DGTIEFANDAA
-525 AGLLAPQAALAGMR
+525 TALLAPQGALTGV
-539 LPLLVPA
+539 PLASFVPP
-546 AMTKELEGHVARA
+546 AMMKEFDGHVARA
-559 LLGEAMRFNGAVM
+559 LRGEAMRFNGTVM

-602 DVSDEARARDE
+602 DISDETRARDE
-613 AAAANARY
+613 AAHANTRY
-621 RNLVEVAS
+621 RNLVEVAA
-629 DAIYTLDGR
+629 DAIYTLDGK

-643 ANLAT
+643 VNLAT

-673 AELRAHFAAALAGTA
+673 AELRAHFAAALAGIA
-688 QRYECHVVRAAGVR
+688 QRYECHVVRPSGTR
-702 RLVSVSNTPIV
+702 RLVSVSNTPIK
-713 RGGRVLGVLGV
+713 RGSRVIGVLGV
-724 ARDVTDDRARAAALE
+724 ARDVTDDRERAAALE

-755 ICTVDE
+755 ICTADE

-772 ERVMRR
+772 ERVMGRN
-778 TRESLIGT
+778 REALLGT

-791 VRPDE
+791 VHASE

-804 AATLEGA
+804 VASLEGR
-811 RQRRELHY
+811 RQRREMHF
-819 TGADG
+819 TRADG
-824 VEGVATVITAPIY
+824 VERVASLITAPIY
-837 EHGQVTAVLAIIRD
+837 EHGQVTAVLAIVRD
-851 VTEERLLLEQM
+851 VTEERILMDQVT
-862 GRREKLAALGE
+862 RREKLAALGE

-898 EASTSEESRRAADTI
+898 DPGVNEESRRAADTI

-927 LTFARQNPPEKM
+927 LTFARQNPAEKM
-939 RTDLNQV
+939 RTELNQV

-955 YPLKMQQIALVVELA
+955 YPLKMQQIALLVEFA
-970 DALPVTWADPFQLQQ
+970 ENLPVTWADPFQLQQ

-996 AVVSRGGERRIT
+996 ALAARPGERRIT
-1008 VRTERRGS
+1008 VRTAQRGRA
-1016 SLVASVADTGP
+1016 LVTTIADTGP

-1059 GIVREHGGTLQV
+1059 GIVREHGGMLQV
-1071 QSEPGKGAV
+1071 ASESGKGAV
-1080 FEVSLQVVAPLSE
+1080 FEVTLPIVTPPSQSGE
-1093 GRA
+1093 